1 MFEQD
6 KEYWGNKLLKLLKEE
21 LDNETPK
28 KKKKK

>member
-6 KEYWGNKLLKLLKEE
+6 KEYWSIKLLKLLKEE
-21 LDNETPK
+21 LDNETLK